1 MGDIGMARKF
11 VLLAGTFVV
20 TAALAAC
27 SSSGSTDAPAAAS
40 AASEVGAT
48 GSACPMPVTFGV
60 VDKWK
65 PASVSDGK
73 SSRGELVCEISA
85 RATGQTG
92 FLRVYRMAGV
102 TDAKTALTQ
111 YTKLPTYSDLKFS
124 DIKTGM
130 GAGQEVAY
138 TIDSSGT
145 TLPGLVFAAP
155 VSGGT
160 VLVSLDA
167 IDKDTQKAN
176 MSAYEL
182 AKSSL
187 KASG

>member
-1 MGDIGMARKF
+1 MARKF
-11 VLLAGTFVV
+11 VLLVGAFAV

-27 SSSGSTDAPAAAS
+27 SSSGSADTPT
-40 AASEVGAT
+40 AASEVGAA

-73 SSRGELVCEISA
+73 SARGELLCEISA

-92 FLRVYRMAGV
+92 FLRVYHMTDVA
-102 TDAKTALTQ
+102 DAKAALTQ

-124 DIKTGM
+124 DIKTGT
-130 GAGQEVAY
+130 GAGQEVKY

-145 TLPGLVFAAP
+145 TLPGLVFAVP
-155 VSGGT
+155 VARGT

-167 IDKDTQKAN
+167 IDEDTQKAN

-182 AKSSL
+182 AKSSM
-187 KASG
+187 KATA